1 MDRID
6 AMKVFVAALEE
17 GSLAGAGR
25 RLGRSPAAVSRAIAF
40 LENHVGA
47 ELLHRTTRSMK
58 LSEAGERY
66 AAACRRVLTD
76 LEEADLSV
84 ADERAAPRGTLTVSA
99 PPISGEEILRPIVD
113 AYLEAYP
120 AVSVNLVLLDRQA
133 NLVEEGIDIALRVG
147 ELPDSSMIAVRIG
160 GDVKRVVAASPRYLA
175 ANPRIVEPG
184 DLARHRIVTTTHFG
198 QEAWVFP
205 PAAGS
210 SVPRSIHFR
219 PRLVVNS
226 VRAALASAVQGIGVT
241 RLYTYHVAEQ
251 VQQGALRIILRDAE
265 PPALPV
271 HLLTPHGRTSVPKVR
286 AFMDFAVPRLRAEFA
301 RLSGQ
306 AGALKDNSSA

>member
-40 LENHVGA
+40 LEHHVGA
-47 ELLHRTTRSMK
+47 ELLHRTTRTMK

-66 AAACRRVLTD
+66 AAACRRVLVD
-76 LEEADLSV
+76 LEEADLSI
-84 ADERAAPRGTLTVSA
+84 ADERTAPRGVLTLSA
-99 PPISGEEILRPIVD
+99 PPISGEEILRPIID
-113 AYLEAYP
+113 AFLDAYP
-120 AVSVNLVLLDRQA
+120 AVSVNLVLLDRHA
-133 NLVEEGIDIALRVG
+133 NLVEEGIDIVLRVG
-147 ELPDSSMIAVRIG
+147 ELPDSSMIALRIG
-160 GDVKRVVAASPRYLA
+160 GDVKRVVVASPRYLA

-184 DLARHRIVTTTHFG
+184 DLTRHPIVTTTHFG

-205 PAAGS
+205 PAEGS
-210 SVPRSIHFR
+210 MIPRSIHFR

-226 VRAALASAVQGIGVT
+226 VRAALASAVQGLGVT

-251 VQQGALRIILRDAE
+251 VQRGALQIILRDAE

-271 HLLTPHGRTSVPKVR
+271 HLITPHGRTSVPKVR
-286 AFMDFAVPRLRAEFA
+286 AFMDFAAPRLRAEFG
-301 RLSGQ
+301 RLS
-306 AGALKDNSSA
+306 AEACALSGNSSV